1 MEPKNISTKHNIK
14 NFTLIVLGCLIS
26 SIGANMFIINAK
38 LFSGGLSGIA
48 ILFQYLVHIPAGYTI
63 LVLNIPLLLLS
74 YKELNVR
81 FTIFSFVGTLALSA
95 FLILT
100 KNMSNILTV
109 HDTIFYC
116 VYGGALMGAGHGI
129 AYANHG
135 SEGGMDIVVMLVK
148 KKYDN
153 FDVGQLGFISNC
165 VIVAI
170 GAMLNGMT
178 IALYTLISMFIS
190 GYVTDKLIHGLSKK
204 KVLFVITDKYDEVC
218 KYIEEHKYRG
228 AALLEG
234 HKVSGKE
241 RKVLYCVIHV
251 SALPEFK
258 FEIQKIDKEAMISVI
273 DASEVDG
280 KGFDSNIL

>member
-1 MEPKNISTKHNIK
+1 MESKNIITKHNIK
-14 NFTLIVLGCLIS
+14 NFTLIVLGCFIS

-74 YKELNVR
+74 YRELNIR
-81 FTIFSFVGTLALSA
+81 FTIFSLVGTLALSV
-95 FLILT
+95 FLIVT

-153 FDVGQLGFISNC
+153 FDVGQLGFIVNC
-165 VIVAI
+165 VIVAL
-170 GAMLNGMT
+170 GAILNGMT
-178 IALYTLISMFIS
+178 VALYTLISMYIS
-190 GYVTDKLIHGLSKK
+190 AYVTDKLIHGLSKK
-204 KVLFVITDKYDEVC
+204 KVLFVITDKYNEVC
-218 KYIEEHKYRG
+218 KYIEEQKYHG

-234 HKVSGKE
+234 YKVSGKE

-258 FEIQKIDKEAMISVI
+258 FQIQKIDKEVMISVI